1 VSSQN
6 HQAAGEI
13 REVGSMRKFLCLVV
27 LLMVMITAANEAAA
41 FRCGTRLVSVGDSRY
56 EVLWKCGEPSWVESW
71 VEKRF
76 EPYGA
81 EPFAGG
87 QQFYLPPSTLLT
99 VAYVNVEQ
107 WIYNQGRTHF
117 TRILTFENS
126 RLARIETG
134 GYGR

>member
-1 VSSQN
+1 
-6 HQAAGEI
+6 
-13 REVGSMRKFLCLVV
+13 MRKFLCRVV
-27 LLMVMITAANEAAA
+27 LLSMVMIMAANEAAA

-76 EPYGA
+76 QPYSD
-81 EPFAGG
+81 EPFSDGRR
-87 QQFYLPPSTLLT
+87 FYLPPSTLAT
-99 VAYVNVEQ
+99 VVYVNIEQ

-126 RLARIETG
+126 RLARIEMG
-134 GYGR
+134 DYGH